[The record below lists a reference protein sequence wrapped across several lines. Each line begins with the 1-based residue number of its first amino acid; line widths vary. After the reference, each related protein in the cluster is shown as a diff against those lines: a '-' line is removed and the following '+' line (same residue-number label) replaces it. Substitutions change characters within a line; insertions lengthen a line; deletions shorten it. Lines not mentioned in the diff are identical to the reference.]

1 MTPRILKKRRTNNHK
16 IDNVYEATDSAID
29 HAELNNAGST
39 STTTEQTAH
48 INDPSHVP
56 PNQDNNSMMSW
67 LKKVSWNAP
76 KLLLELM
83 NQASVFP
90 PLQTVAA
97 LLLNLVNR
105 YEVRHI

>member
-1 MTPRILKKRRTNNHK
+1 MTPRILKKRRTNNNRT
-16 IDNVYEATDSAID
+16 DNVYEATDSGVD
-29 HAELNNAGST
+29 HAKLGNAGTST
-39 STTTEQTAH
+39 SATTGQTAH
-48 INDPSHVP
+48 TNDPVP
-56 PNQDNNSMMSW
+56 PNQHHSTIPPW

-83 NQASVFP
+83 SQASAFP

-105 YEVRHI
+105 YEVRDI